1 MIEYLYNAIR
11 ATTGDDITITA
22 DITDDN
28 GKYIDSGCC

>member
-1 MIEYLYNAIR
+1 MIECLYNAIR